1 MADQNAKISASPD
14 QQTIGVSS
22 NDDISMK
29 TENDKSATNQKSCL
43 PVDKNDRCAHF
54 VQRKKRTCRMM
65 IKPGKKYCGEHANL
79 EEEVPFK
86 TGN

>member
-1 MADQNAKISASPD
+1 MADQNAEISANPD
-14 QQTIGVSS
+14 EQTID
-22 NDDISMK
+22 DDILIK

-43 PVDKNDRCAHF
+43 PVYKNDRCAHF

-79 EEEVPFK
+79 EEKVPFE